1 MIATYRTA
9 AGQFKIGRDRQVIAG
24 IINIPLSI
32 GLIKLFG
39 LAGAFMS
46 PILCK
51 LFIRV
56 CPFLIDLEKKLF
68 QQTWYVALKDY
79 FYKFS
84 LTVIVSIVVWL
95 SCSYF
100 HEKGLLYFFVEVL
113 LTVLFAI
120 ILLIGFTYRTTEVQA
135 LLEKFHLPK
144 RLHL

>member
-1 MIATYRTA
+1 M
-9 AGQFKIGRDRQVIAG
+9 IAG

-46 PILCK
+46 PVLCK
-51 LFIRV
+51 LFITV

-68 QQTWYVALKDY
+68 QQSWNVALKSY
-79 FYKFS
+79 SYKFGQ
-84 LTVIVSIVVWL
+84 TVLMSIVVWL

-100 HEKGLLYFFVEVL
+100 HEKGLLYFVIEVL
-113 LTVLFAI
+113 LTVLLSI
-120 ILLIGFTYRTTEVQA
+120 VLLISFTYRTTEVQA